1 MTPEER
7 KKIKEEI
14 IRTIEST
21 KIEIERLKEL
31 SKPVSPD
38 NAIGRITRMDAI
50 QSKSISE
57 ASLRSAENKLTA
69 LTIALEK
76 TDEETFGMCVRC
88 GANIQ
93 TRRLLFLPESSLC
106 INCACK

>member
-7 KKIKEEI
+7 AAIKDEI
-14 IRTIEST
+14 IKTIEST

-57 ASLRSAENKLTA
+57 ANLRSTENKLTA

-76 TDEETFGMCVRC
+76 SEEPDFGMCLGC
-88 GANIQ
+88 GATIQ
-93 TRRLLFLPESSLC
+93 TGRLLFLPESTLC
-106 INCACK
+106 ITCASK